1 MQFIYLSASEYNPS
15 VQVNSAHKFQVL
27 YVKRLLMAEV
37 LEEKNV
43 KTLCLMRRT
52 WVEVLNAYMSK
63 A

>member
-1 MQFIYLSASEYNPS
+1 M
-15 VQVNSAHKFQVL
+15 NSAHKFQVL